1 MVKIIGMKPDAE
13 TQKRIGKFEDE
24 VMIRHNN
31 QQLVGTVYV
40 DMQENRWTV
49 AFAYNYTR
57 KPGLHGH
64 ENLLEVRYCMVPHE
78 LAEIRLFRSD
88 AGAEQVIATE
98 NLPDKDT
105 FIRYVLG
112 KDRIARVPA
121 AQPGDCAVADQDA
134 GALILWMK

>member
-1 MVKIIGMKPDAE
+1 MAKIIGMKPDAE

-88 AGAEQVIATE
+88 VDAEQVIATE
-98 NLPDKDT
+98 NLPDQDT

-112 KDRIARVPA
+112 KER
-121 AQPGDCAVADQDA
+121 AVAGGSA
-134 GALILWMK
+134 

>member
-1 MVKIIGMKPDAE
+1 MARIIGMKPDAE

-24 VMIRHNN
+24 VLIRHNN

-64 ENLLEVRYCMVPHE
+64 ENPLEVRYCMVPHE
-78 LAEIRLFRSD
+78 PAAIRLFRSD
-88 AGAEQVIATE
+88 VDAEQVIATE
-98 NLPDKDT
+98 NLPDQDT

-112 KDRIARVPA
+112 KER
-121 AQPGDCAVADQDA
+121 AVVGGSA
-134 GALILWMK
+134 